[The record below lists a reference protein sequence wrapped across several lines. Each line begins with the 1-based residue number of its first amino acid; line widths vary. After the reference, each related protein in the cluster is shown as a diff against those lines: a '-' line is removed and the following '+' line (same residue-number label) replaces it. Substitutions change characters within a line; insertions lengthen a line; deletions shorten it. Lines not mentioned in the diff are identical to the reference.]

1 MKHIYS
7 ILILISLLFVGTACE
22 DDYRDMVFFTGEAPI
37 YPCHRYFVS
46 GELPER
52 TNRINS
58 WD

>member
-37 YPCHRYFVS
+37 Y
-46 GELPER
+46 
-52 TNRINS
+52 
-58 WD
+58 

>member
-37 YPCHRYFVS
+37 YQIGTCAVS
-46 GELPER
+46 YTHLTLP
-52 TNRINS
+52 TKA
-58 WD
+58 